1 MRGGRNFASMSNPS
15 RNRQFSRRW
24 TELQHV
30 GPIAKAKAEDI
41 GRQAISHHL
50 AQAADLDGAEAEAA
64 FEIADNIRASM
75 GLTWAEVVEFR
86 SAA

>member
-1 MRGGRNFASMSNPS
+1 MRGARDFASMSNPT
-15 RNRQFSRRW
+15 RNGQFSRRW
-24 TELQHV
+24 TEPQHV
-30 GPIAKAKAEDI
+30 GRVAKAAAEDI

-50 AQAADLDGAEAEAA
+50 AQAANLDGLEAEVA

-75 GLTWAEVVEFR
+75 GLTWAEVIGLR

>member
-1 MRGGRNFASMSNPS
+1 MKPGRDYAGMSDPGHNG
-15 RNRQFSRRW
+15 QFSRRW
-24 TELQHV
+24 TEPQHI

-50 AQAADLDGAEAEAA
+50 AQAADLDGLEAEAA

-75 GLTWAEVVEFR
+75 GLTWAEVIGFR

>member
-1 MRGGRNFASMSNPS
+1 MRGARDFASMGNPS
-15 RNRQFSRRW
+15 SNGQFSRRW
-24 TELQHV
+24 TEPQRV

-41 GRQAISHHL
+41 GRRAISHHL
-50 AQAADLDGAEAEAA
+50 AQAADLDGAEPEAA

-75 GLTWAEVVEFR
+75 GLTWAEVIGLR

>member
-1 MRGGRNFASMSNPS
+1 MKGGRDFASMINPS
-15 RNRQFSRRW
+15 HNGQFSRRW
-24 TELQHV
+24 TEPQHV

-41 GRQAISHHL
+41 GRQAINHHL
-50 AQAADLDGAEAEAA
+50 AQAADLEGPEAEAA

-75 GLTWAEVVEFR
+75 GLTWAEIIGLR

>member
-1 MRGGRNFASMSNPS
+1 MRGTRDFASMSNPS
-15 RNRQFSRRW
+15 RNGQFSRRW
-24 TELQHV
+24 AEPQHV
-30 GPIAKAKAEDI
+30 GKVAEAVADDI

-50 AQAADLDGAEAEAA
+50 AQAADLEGPEAEAA

-75 GLTWAEVVEFR
+75 GLTWAEVIGLR

>member
-1 MRGGRNFASMSNPS
+1 MRGTRNFASMSNPS
-15 RNRQFSRRW
+15 RNGQFSRRW
-24 TELQHV
+24 TEPQQV
-30 GPIAKAKAEDI
+30 GPIAKAKAEDT
-41 GRQAISHHL
+41 GRQAITRHL

-75 GLTWAEVVEFR
+75 GLTWAEVIGFR

>member
-1 MRGGRNFASMSNPS
+1 MKGTRDFASMSNPS
-15 RNRQFSRRW
+15 HNGQFSRQW
-24 TELQHV
+24 VEPQHV
-30 GPIAKAKAEDI
+30 GPIAKAKTDDL

-50 AQAADLDGAEAEAA
+50 AQAAELEGPEAEVA

-75 GLTWAEVVEFR
+75 GLTWAEVIGLR

>member
-1 MRGGRNFASMSNPS
+1 MKGGRDFASMSNPS
-15 RNRQFSRRW
+15 RNGQFSRRW
-24 TELQHV
+24 TEPQHV
-30 GPIAKAKAEDI
+30 GPVAKAVAEDI

-75 GLTWAEVVEFR
+75 GLTWAEVIGFR

>member
-1 MRGGRNFASMSNPS
+1 MRSAKNYASMSNPS
-15 RNRQFSRRW
+15 HNGQFSRRW
-24 TELQHV
+24 TEPQHV
-30 GPIAKAKAEDI
+30 GGVAQAVAEDI

-50 AQAADLDGAEAEAA
+50 AQAADLEGPEAEAA

-75 GLTWAEVVEFR
+75 GLTWAEVIGLR